1 MTQLVN
7 FVNADGKV
15 SSKLVAEK
23 FGKLHKDVLK
33 SITNLERN
41 LSNNFYKLNFAP
53 NIISTLK
60 TSKTETSEVLM
71 TRDGFSILAMG
82 FTGKNAMLWKEKF
95 LDAFNKMEHAI
106 TSELPRLRAT
116 ITQLQSERLQ
126 LSAPKKAHPLA
137 NTILVPIVEE
147 NVFGTSDVR
156 YIRVPR
162 NDDRYSEQSRIEGE
176 IQRLSNLMEGMS
188 RKIAKLSKNQTRERK
203 K

>member
-23 FGKLHKDVLK
+23 FGKLHKNVLRD
-33 SITNLERN
+33 IQNLKKD
-41 LSNNFYKLNFAP
+41 LSNDFKQLNFEP
-53 NIISTLK
+53 KYISTLK
-60 TSKTETSEVLM
+60 TSKTEADEVLM

-82 FTGKNAMLWKEKF
+82 FTGKSALAWKEKF
-95 LDAFNKMEHAI
+95 LDAFNKMEQAI

-126 LSAPKKAHPLA
+126 LSASKKAHPLA

-188 RKIAKLSKNQTRERK
+188 RKIAKLSKTQTKERK